1 MVISHEGW
9 GLPGGAREAFT
20 ALHTQGVLTA
30 EQSKSLQ
37 NMVDFRNM
45 VVHDYD
51 SIDMGIVVK
60 IIQSELRI
68 VLVFA
73 GLILSRY
80 ESVFLK
86 KEN

>member
-1 MVISHEGW
+1 MVG
-9 GLPGGAREAFT
+9 
-20 ALHTQGVLTA
+20 
-30 EQSKSLQ
+30 
-37 NMVDFRNM
+37 FRKM

-68 VLVFA
+68 VFVFA

>member
-1 MVISHEGW
+1 MFAV
-9 GLPGGAREAFT
+9 
-20 ALHTQGVLTA
+20 LHTQGVLTA

-37 NMVDFRNM
+37 NMVGFRKM

-68 VLVFA
+68 VFVFA